1 MTYRLAEDPLLKQIV
16 VEKEAII
23 PMSRKISE
31 VTTKPILLNFYYVH
45 KFIQQDIDKDGWCGY
60 WLQQNVSKNVF
71 FFFIIIILYFIL
83 TLFFYPHFMYY
94 KMRK

>member
-71 FFFIIIILYFIL
+71 FLLLLLFYILFYFDIIFLP
-83 TLFFYPHFMYY
+83 TFYVL
-94 KMRK
+94 